1 MTKILFLADINS
13 PHTAKWALS
22 LAAKGFEVG
31 IFSLNKSTSTWFKGN
46 SNIEYLSDGLGSDV
60 SAKKEVRKISYLKA
74 IPALR
79 KIITSFQPD
88 IVHAHYA
95 TSYGL
100 LGSFSGFHPFVLSVW
115 GSDVYDFPR
124 KSFLHRFLLK
134 RNLKK
139 ADAILS
145 TSYSM
150 AEEIAKYTSTKID
163 ITPFGVDMDVFKP
176 QKVKSLFNEGDIV
189 VGTIKS
195 LETKYGVEFL
205 IEAFDILCKKHV
217 DLPLKLLIVGGG
229 SQEAKLKKMST
240 TKGIQDKVKFMGRAA
255 IEEVPMYNNMLDV
268 YVALSDSD
276 SESFGVAAIEAAAC
290 EKPVVVS
297 NVSGFAE
304 IVENGTTG
312 IIVPRA
318 NPKVAANAI
327 EKIILDKELARQMGE
342 KGRERVAERY
352 NWSSNI
358 NDIIQIY
365 NSILNK

>member
-1 MTKILFLADINS
+1 MAKILLLADINS
-13 PHTAKWALS
+13 PHTAKWAHSLS
-22 LAAKGFEVG
+22 IKGFKVG
-31 IFSLNKSTSTWFKGN
+31 IFSLNKNTSTWFKN
-46 SNIEYLSDGLGSDV
+46 NENIEYLSEGTGSDV
-60 SAKKEVRKISYLKA
+60 AKKNELGKIGYIKV

-79 KIITSFQPD
+79 KAISSFKPD

-100 LGSFSGFHPFVLSVW
+100 LGSFSGFHPFVISVW
-115 GSDVYDFPR
+115 GSDVYDFPK
-124 KSFLHRFLLK
+124 KSFLHKYLLK

-139 ADAILS
+139 ADVILS
-145 TSYSM
+145 TSNSM
-150 AEEIAKYTSTKID
+150 AEEIAKYTTTKID

-189 VGTIKS
+189 IGTIKS
-195 LETKYGVEFL
+195 LETKYGVEYL
-205 IEAFDILCKKHV
+205 IEAFEILCKKHTE
-217 DLPLKLLIVGGG
+217 LQLKLLIVGGG
-229 SQEAKLKKMST
+229 SLEIKLKKMCSE
-240 TKGIQDKVKFMGRAA
+240 KGIEDKVRFMGRASM
-255 IEEVPMYNNMLDV
+255 EEVPVYDNMLDV

-290 EKPVVVS
+290 GKPVVVS

-327 EKIILDKELARQMGE
+327 EKLIMDKELATKMGE
-342 KGRERVAERY
+342 NGRKRVAELY
-352 NWSSNI
+352 NWESNI
-358 NDIIQIY
+358 DDIIQIY
-365 NSILNK
+365 NSILNR